1 MIDFEGLVNAR
12 DVGGMALASGGTTP
26 DRVLIRSETPQL
38 MTKADLVKARN
49 ELGIGLVVDLRGNR
63 VRGQDMGGS
72 GPLGDDGRG
81 HIIDFFGLAGGIDLI
96 DPSPDGFLV
105 NLLDRGGKPL
115 EAFLEHFVST
125 DSAVLVHCHTGKDRT
140 GFVIALTLA
149 LAGVSD
155 AEIIADYEK
164 TGPVYEKMMANL
176 VNGDMAVPDTAP
188 AYARHAPSAVAIRS
202 MLTRLRAEWSSAEAW
217 ALSKG
222 IDPELIKKT
231 QARLIPDT

>member
-12 DVGGMALASGGTTP
+12 DVGGLALASGGTTP
-26 DRVLIRSETPQL
+26 DGVLIRSETPQL
-38 MTKADLVKARN
+38 MTKADLVKARK
-49 ELGIGLVVDLRGNR
+49 ELGIDLVVDLRGNS

-81 HIIDFFGLAGGIDLI
+81 HIIDFFELAGGIDMI

-164 TGPVYEKMMANL
+164 TGPVYEAMMVNL
-176 VNGDMAVPDTAP
+176 EKSDMGVPDFAP
-188 AYARHAPSAVAIRS
+188 AYARHAPSALAIRS
-202 MLTRLRAEWSSAEAW
+202 MLTRLRAEWASAEAW
-217 ALSKG
+217 ALSQG